1 MKRIITCLL
10 SVIVSLGTYAQIS
23 DGFYRLKCKQT
34 GRYLTIHNDYVNKE
48 SAKRTGNVDLQSLE
62 TIASFDDIVDDP
74 GSIIYM
80 KKTSKG
86 WAIEGQGFTTEGKL
100 NLQLTQVGD
109 AFRVWA
115 TVTSDGMTF
124 TKYLRD
130 YEQEPGYSYITT
142 DPDLSSNWEWYFLP
156 VDNTNYMGLYGDVQV
171 GTSYYTTFYAC
182 FPIQLGSNMK
192 AFVVNTMTSSS
203 CTLEDIGNVVPA
215 KTPVVI
221 QCAGAEASANKV
233 TPLKSSDASVGVN
246 RLSGEIFCY
255 PVLTKSGKERRDNP
269 AWNALDYDPKIMRV
283 LGESDGKLC
292 FVTSSDLIYMPAN
305 KAFLYVTDDAETI
318 LPTDGTTG
326 IQGVKIQ
333 PTPTPKAK
341 GRFTL
346 QGVQIP
352 DNVEPQKGSIYIE
365 DGKLVLQK

>member
-10 SVIVSLGTYAQIS
+10 SAIVSLGAYAQIS

-48 SAKRTGNVDLQSLE
+48 SAKRTGDVDLQSLE
-62 TIASFDDIVDDP
+62 TFSSFDVVVDDP

-80 KKTSKG
+80 RKTSKG
-86 WAIEGQGFTTEGKL
+86 WAIEGQGFTTQGKL

-115 TVTSDGMTF
+115 TVTSDGMSF

-130 YEQEPGYSYITT
+130 YEEEPGYSYITT
-142 DPDLSSNWEWYFLP
+142 NPDLSSNWEWYFLP
-156 VDNTNYMGLYGDVQV
+156 VDDSNYFGLYGDVQV
-171 GTSYYTTFYAC
+171 GTSYYTTLYAT

-192 AFVVNTMTSSS
+192 AFTVNTMTSSS
-203 CTLEDIGNVVPA
+203 CTLEDIGDVVPA

-233 TPLKSSDASVGVN
+233 TPLTSSDNTVGVN
-246 RLSGEIFCY
+246 RLSGEVFCY
-255 PVLTKSGKERRDNP
+255 PVIVGGKERRKNP
-269 AWNALDYDPKIMRV
+269 AWNALDYDPQIMRV
-283 LGESDGKLC
+283 IGESDGKLC

-305 KAFLYVTDDAETI
+305 KAFLYVTEDAASI
-318 LPTDGTTG
+318 LPTDGSTG

-333 PTPTPKAK
+333 PTPKAK
-341 GRFTL
+341 GRYTL

-365 DGKLVLQK
+365 DGKLVLKK

>member
-10 SVIVSLGTYAQIS
+10 SVIVSLGAYAQIS
-23 DGFYRLKCKQT
+23 DGFYRLKCKQS

-48 SAKRTGNVDLQSLE
+48 SAKRTGDVDLQSLE
-62 TIASFDDIVDDP
+62 TFSSFDVIVDDP

-80 KKTSKG
+80 KKTATG
-86 WAIEGQGFTTEGKL
+86 WAIEGQGFTTQGKL
-100 NLQLTQVGD
+100 DLQLTQVGD

-142 DPDLSSNWEWYFLP
+142 NPDLSSNWEWYFLP
-156 VDNTNYMGLYGDVQV
+156 VDDDNYMGLYGDVQV
-171 GTSYYTTFYAC
+171 GTSYYTTLYAT
-182 FPIQLGSNMK
+182 FPVQLGSNMK
-192 AFVVNTMTSSS
+192 AFAVNTLTTSA
-203 CTLEDIGNVVPA
+203 CTLEDIGDVVPA

-233 TPLKSSDASVGVN
+233 TPLTSTDKTVSTN

-255 PVLTKSGKERRDNP
+255 PVLTPSGKERRDNP

-283 LGESDGKLC
+283 LGEADGKLC
-292 FVTSSDLIYMPAN
+292 FVTSSVLKYVPAN
-305 KAFLYVTDDAETI
+305 IAFLYVTEDAASI
-318 LPTDGTTG
+318 IPTDGSTG
-326 IQGVKIQ
+326 IKSVKNQ
-333 PTPTPKAK
+333 PTTTAK
-341 GRFTL
+341 GRYTL

-365 DGKLVLQK
+365 NGKLVLQK